1 MKNEIATIVKE
12 FLDGYIKYFL
22 KNDNIKIIYFKSDLG
37 RFRNHLKNQEININ
51 EEYRR
56 ILQERFSYG
65 TKLGKEI
72 YVKYVN
78 DDSIGS
84 FDYPSVP
91 CYNIHDKKIYLN
103 AITDMQNPRG
113 AGVTWFHEHGHY
125 VDAVLGNI
133 SYDEVFRKLLYED
146 ALKYCEDYGRKYHLQ
161 SIEVVN
167 IIVSNELN
175 DMHLHSAISDLM
187 EGITDG
193 QIINVAGHGDIYWKQ
208 GKYTIT
214 REAFAHMFGC
224 QFDSERYKE
233 MKKYCPNSLKYF
245 EKKLKTMKGRRQ

>member
-12 FLDGYIKYFL
+12 FLDGYIKYFV
-22 KNDNIKIIYFKSDLG
+22 KNDNINISYFNSDLG

-51 EEYRR
+51 DEYRR
-56 ILQERFSYG
+56 ILQERFSHG

-84 FDYPSVP
+84 LDYLEIP

-103 AITDMQNPRG
+103 ASFDIQNPRG

-125 VDAVLGNI
+125 IDAVMGYI
-133 SYDEVFRKLLYED
+133 SNDEIFRELLEKD
-146 ALKYCEDYGRKYHLQ
+146 AFSYRMNYGRKHHLK
-161 SIEVVN
+161 SLDKIEFF
-167 IIVSNELN
+167 ISNELN
-175 DMHLHSAISDLM
+175 NIHLHSAVSDLFEALT
-187 EGITDG
+187 EGDVLGVT
-193 QIINVAGHGDIYWKQ
+193 GHGINYWT
-208 GKYTIT
+208 YSEFVIT
-214 REAFAHMFGC
+214 SEAFAHMFEC

-233 MKKYCPNSLKYF
+233 MKKYFPESLKYF
-245 EKKLKTMKGRRQ
+245 EWKLKSLKGSL